1 MCKASCKICALL
13 RGPPL
18 CPPPHGHFMA
28 KQWWHATEK
37 SQITVRPGK
46 PIYIYKAEL
55 LGQVPSQSTVANS
68 HAFTHTLS
76 AHRDGQYWAY
86 GEMYFFD
93 EGFFPLSNLMFQ
105 DRENN
110 PTQGS

>member
-68 HAFTHTLS
+68 HTFTHTHSLS
-76 AHRDGQYWAY
+76 
-86 GEMYFFD
+86 
-93 EGFFPLSNLMFQ
+93 LSLHTGTGSTGPMVRCTSLMKVFS
-105 DRENN
+105 
-110 PTQGS
+110 P